1 MISNHYIIYFNP
13 LQINM
18 KKIIVMVLASA
29 VFFACTKSETKKEES
44 SKNGYN
50 VVKSDNIELVK
61 KFNEASL
68 AYDSAT
74 VLSMYSS
81 PQDTVHNN
89 INKIT
94 AAESVKGMAPFKAKN
109 IKMSI
114 KNYGALWEVINPEP
128 NAKGQKNFVIAYIV
142 MNISN
147 GKENKDVLFHQTCA
161 IKDGKI
167 VEEWDIYDSKD
178 IEAILK

>member
-1 MISNHYIIYFNP
+1 
-13 LQINM
+13 M
-18 KKIIVMVLASA
+18 KKIIVLVLASSI
-29 VFFACTKSETKKEES
+29 VFACSKSETKKEDTS
-44 SKNGYN
+44 ATDGYN
-50 VVKSDNIELVK
+50 VLKSDNIELVK

-68 AYDSAT
+68 AYDSVK

-89 INKIT
+89 IDKIT
-94 AAESVKGMAPFKAKN
+94 AAESVKGMVPFKAKN
-109 IKMSI
+109 IKMTI
-114 KNYGALWEVINPEP
+114 KNYGALWEVINPTP

-147 GKENKDVLFHQTCA
+147 GKENKDILFHQTCA

-167 VEEWDIYDSKD
+167 VEEWDIYDSKAL
-178 IEAILK
+178 EPFLN

>member
-1 MISNHYIIYFNP
+1 M
-13 LQINM
+13 L
-18 KKIIVMVLASA
+18 MVLASA
-29 VFFACTKSETKKEES
+29 VFLACTKSETKKEEKS
-44 SKNGYN
+44 SKDGYN
-50 VVKSDNIELVK
+50 VVQSENIELVK
-61 KFNEASL
+61 KLNEASL
-68 AYDSAT
+68 AYDSTT

-81 PQDTVHNN
+81 PEDTVHNN

-142 MNISN
+142 LNISN

-178 IEAILK
+178 IEAILN